1 MKGTRKGMPVIEQE
15 CSPRNFNQAGRLKEE
30 LVFALNATPR
40 DEVSDWGRQIGKRFV
55 AVGVKRVTN
64 LGSLLSKLAIGTADE
79 LVDAIGAV
87 AGGRGGAH
95 FNERAATI
103 SDTARK
109 AGKGIEAAF
118 QGVAAFFRER
128 PDEAAVGLLSSVVGF
143 YLGIG
148 HGKDGF
154 GDGGIPDLDLTFGGI
169 GWHRSIFTHS
179 IVAGAFVETAVL
191 SLIDLNNTVHRNLPG
206 GHSKFWDE
214 LLRYGDAAA
223 NPFVTGASLG
233 IASHLGIDTTIDG
246 FTPYKD
252 LPISLP
258 MGAHELLMGMNSM
271 AEGVY
276 GAGRLREGLSPET
289 MYAQGGDRSRSHYEH
304 ENNES
309 GNVNQDTP
317 KLSAPLDALENHL
330 DDLSV
335 EEKIERVAEMA
346 REAALAIGAD
356 PARIDE
362 TLSVARRKI
371 KSAKEPF
378 RLGVIGEFRVG
389 KSTLINALLG
399 QEIAFADIVEATAS
413 ECRFRHGASAGATFI
428 YADREPEEFGVED
441 ANRILSDRREEA
453 SWLGSLDHVEYSV
466 NADCLKCFDLW
477 DAPGI
482 GGSDGNESLANRFIE
497 RLGGALWVMDANLVG
512 KASIAGPLNQ
522 LKSSGKPVICIL
534 NRIDE
539 YRGDPAEVVH
549 FVERSYPGLFS
560 AVVPISAYSAF
571 LDKTSG
577 RASPELDGLWTMVL
591 SVMGGDEAQGGETR
605 LKGTA
610 GVVARDVG
618 RAVVAL
624 KRELQDRI
632 GLVEHM
638 RYNLRAASAK
648 LFLALPQVLGTETDK
663 AFAVLEA
670 EVWKLVDAA
679 RGDNKAAPIPVDKV
693 IALLKDERRLS
704 ALTETVTGAT
714 MQGLNRLW
722 SSLTNDAFSLSLA
735 AVSLPSNALSSFRVS
750 RAAGSE
756 TQLSKQAIEE
766 GVYIGGISAVIAGTL
781 AAASTL
787 VTWPA
792 ILVAIP
798 IGALAAWREQKKAD
812 ASSGDF
818 AEQASKLLASMKE
831 QFVVTLGRQIK
842 GAIESG
848 IEVEIGRNLDKRTFD
863 ITGKQDIQKAREL
876 ENRLALMA
884 EALDVPSAYEF
895 RSEWSS
901 ADVLTMLESPGS
913 RLDVYLPE
921 ISFSLSPLL
930 VSLPPETEVRVLVA
944 RDRDGLPGLPDEVD
958 RAFGGWAGKKRVRSI
973 TLTSGDA
980 PTRTPTMIITSEEAL
995 VTEESLRGLADRRM
1009 RFKPNAQGRMAAQ
1022 RLFASLWEGRG
1033 SDGEAMEV
1041 APVL

>member
-1 MKGTRKGMPVIEQE
+1 MIAQE
-15 CSPRNFNQAGRLKEE
+15 NSARNFGQNGRLTEE
-30 LVFALNATPR
+30 LIFALKATSR
-40 DEVSDWGRQIGKRFV
+40 RELSDWGVRIGKRFV
-55 AVGVKRVTN
+55 SVGGKRVSN
-64 LGSLLSKLAIGTADE
+64 LGALLSKLTIGTADE
-79 LVDAIGAV
+79 LANAIGAV
-87 AGGRGGAH
+87 AGGRGSVY
-95 FNERAATI
+95 FNERAAAI
-103 SDTARK
+103 SDTAGRTS
-109 AGKGIEAAF
+109 KGIEAAF
-118 QGVAAFFRER
+118 QGLATFSREK
-128 PDEAAVGLLSSVVGF
+128 PDEAAVGLLSSVLGF
-143 YLGIG
+143 YIGIG

-169 GWHRSIFTHS
+169 GLHRSIFTHS

-191 SLIDLNNTVHRNLPG
+191 SLIDLNKTVHRNLPT
-206 GHSKFWDE
+206 GHSEFWNE

-223 NPFVTGASLG
+223 NPFVTGTSLG

-252 LPISLP
+252 LPISIP
-258 MGAHELLMGMNSM
+258 MGAHELLMGMNSL
-271 AEGVY
+271 AEGAY
-276 GAGRLREGLSPET
+276 GAGRLREGVSSEMLN
-289 MYAQGGDRSRSHYEH
+289 AQGGRPSRSRHKY
-304 ENNES
+304 ENND
-309 GNVNQDTP
+309 GKNVNQDTP
-317 KLSAPLDALENHL
+317 KLTAPLDELENHL
-330 DDLSV
+330 DGLSAG
-335 EEKIERVAEMA
+335 EKIERIGEMA
-346 REAALAIGAD
+346 RKAALAIGAD

-362 TLSVARRKI
+362 TLTVARRKI
-371 KSAKEPF
+371 QSAKEPF

-413 ECRFRHGASAGATFI
+413 ECRFRHGASAGATFF
-428 YADREPEEFGVED
+428 YADQEPETFGVEE
-441 ANRILSDRREEA
+441 ANQILSDRREDA

-482 GGSDGNESLANRFIE
+482 GGNEANERLANRFIE

-512 KASIAGPLNQ
+512 KASISGPLNQ
-522 LKSSGKPVICIL
+522 LKSSGKPMICVL

-539 YRGDPAEVVH
+539 YSGDPTEVVR

-560 AVVPISAYSAF
+560 AIVPISSYSAF

-577 RASPELDGLWTMVL
+577 RASPELDGLWALVL
-591 SVMGGDEAQGGETR
+591 SVMGGGEAQGGETR
-605 LKGTA
+605 LKGA
-610 GVVARDVG
+610 VGVAASEVG

-638 RYNLRAASAK
+638 RYNLRDASTT
-648 LFLALPQVLGTETDK
+648 LFLALPQVLSAETDK

-670 EVWKLVDAA
+670 DLWKLVNVTRSDS
-679 RGDNKAAPIPVDKV
+679 KAGPIPVDKV
-693 IALLKDERRLS
+693 VALLKDECRLS
-704 ALTETVTGAT
+704 ALTETVTDAT

-735 AVSLPSNALSSFRVS
+735 AVSLPSNALSSFHVS

-756 TQLSKQAIEE
+756 TQLSKEAINE
-766 GVYIGGISAVIAGTL
+766 GVYIGGISAVIAGTV

-787 VTWPA
+787 VTWPV

-798 IGALAAWREQKKAD
+798 IGALAAWREQKRAD
-812 ASSGDF
+812 APASEFS
-818 AEQASKLLASMKE
+818 EQVSKLLVAMKE
-831 QFVVTLGRQIK
+831 QFVVSLGRQIK
-842 GAIESG
+842 VAIESA
-848 IEVEIGRNLDKRTFD
+848 IEIEIDRSLEKKTFD
-863 ITGKQDIQKAREL
+863 ITGAQDIQDAREL

-884 EALDVPSAYEF
+884 EALDVPAAYES

-901 ADVLTMLESPGS
+901 ADVLVMLENPGS

-930 VSLPPETEVRVLVA
+930 VSLPPETEIRVLVA
-944 RDRDGLPGLPDEVD
+944 RDRDGLLGLPDEVD
-958 RAFGGWAGKKRVRSI
+958 RAFGGWTGKKRVRSI
-973 TLTSGDA
+973 TRASGDA
-980 PTRTPTMIITSEEAL
+980 PTGIPTMVITSEEAL
-995 VTEESLRGLADRRM
+995 VTEKSLRGLADRRL
-1009 RFKPNAQGRMAAQ
+1009 RFKPYDQGRMAAQ

-1033 SDGEAMEV
+1033 SDGEAMDV

>member
-1 MKGTRKGMPVIEQE
+1 MIAQENSARK
-15 CSPRNFNQAGRLKEE
+15 FNQTGRLTEE
-30 LVFALNATPR
+30 LTFALNATPR
-40 DEVSDWGRQIGKRFV
+40 RELSDWGVRIGKRFV
-55 AVGVKRVTN
+55 LVGVKRVTN
-64 LGSLLSKLAIGTADE
+64 LGSLLSKLTIGTADE

-87 AGGRGGAH
+87 AVGRGSAH
-95 FNERAATI
+95 FNDRTAAI
-103 SDTARK
+103 FDTASR
-109 AGKGIEAAF
+109 ANKGIEAAF
-118 QGVAAFFRER
+118 QGLANSFRDK
-128 PDEAAVGLLSSVVGF
+128 PDEAAVGLLSSVLGF

-148 HGKDGF
+148 HGRDGF

-191 SLIDLNNTVHRNLPG
+191 SLIDLNNTVHRNLPT
-206 GHSKFWDE
+206 GHSEFWDE
-214 LLRYGDAAA
+214 LLKYCNAAA

-258 MGAHELLMGMNSM
+258 MGAHELLMGLNSL
-271 AEGVY
+271 AEGAY
-276 GAGRLREGLSPET
+276 GAGRLREGLPSQMP
-289 MYAQGGDRSRSHYEH
+289 YAYEGNRSRSHHKY
-304 ENNES
+304 ENNE
-309 GNVNQDTP
+309 GENVNNDVP
-317 KLSAPLDALENHL
+317 KLSAPLDVLENHL
-330 DDLSV
+330 HGLSA
-335 EEKIERVAEMA
+335 EEKIERIGEMA
-346 REAALAIGAD
+346 REAALAIGAN

-362 TLSVARRKI
+362 TLTIARRKI
-371 KSAKEPF
+371 QSAKEPF
-378 RLGVIGEFRVG
+378 RLGVVGEFRVG

-428 YADREPEEFGVED
+428 YTDREPEAFGVED
-441 ANRILSDRREEA
+441 ANQILSDRREDA

-482 GGSDGNESLANRFIE
+482 GGSEGNERLANRFIE

-522 LKSSGKPVICIL
+522 LKLSGKPVICVL

-539 YRGDPAEVVH
+539 YSGDPAEVVR

-560 AVVPISAYSAF
+560 AIVPISAYSAF

-577 RASPELDGLWTMVL
+577 RASPELDGLWTLVL
-591 SVMGGDEAQGGETR
+591 SVMGGGEAQGGETR

-610 GVVARDVG
+610 GVAAREVG

-638 RYNLRAASAK
+638 RYNLRDASAT
-648 LFLALPQVLGTETDK
+648 LFLALPQELSAETDK

-670 EVWKLVDAA
+670 DVWKLVDAT
-679 RGDNKAAPIPVDKV
+679 RGDKNAAIIPVDKV
-693 IALLKDERRLS
+693 IVLLKDERRLS

-714 MQGLNRLW
+714 MQRLNRLW

-735 AVSLPSNALSSFRVS
+735 AVSLPSNALSSFHVS

-766 GVYIGGISAVIAGTL
+766 GVYVGGISAVIAGTV

-787 VTWPA
+787 VAWPV
-792 ILVAIP
+792 ILIAVP
-798 IGALAAWREQKKAD
+798 MGALAAWREQKKAD
-812 ASSGDF
+812 APASDF
-818 AEQASKLLASMKE
+818 SEQVSKLLAAMKE
-831 QFVVTLGRQIK
+831 QFVMSLGRQIK
-842 GAIESG
+842 GAIESA
-848 IEVEIGRNLDKRTFD
+848 IEVEIDRSLEKKTFD
-863 ITGKQDIQKAREL
+863 ITGAQDIQQARDL

-884 EALDVPSAYEF
+884 EVLDVPTDYES

-901 ADVLTMLESPGS
+901 ADVLVMLENPGA

-921 ISFSLSPLL
+921 LSFSLSPLL

-944 RDRDGLPGLPDEVD
+944 RDRDGLAGLPDEVD

-973 TLTSGDA
+973 TRALGDS
-980 PTRTPTMIITSEEAL
+980 PIGTPTMVITSEEAL
-995 VTEESLRGLADRRM
+995 VTEESLRGLAERRM
-1009 RFKPNAQGRMAAQ
+1009 RFKPHDQGRMAAQ

-1033 SDGEAMEV
+1033 SDGEAMDV

>member
-1 MKGTRKGMPVIEQE
+1 MIAQENSARK
-15 CSPRNFNQAGRLKEE
+15 FNQTGRLTEE
-30 LVFALNATPR
+30 LTFALNATPR
-40 DEVSDWGRQIGKRFV
+40 RELSDWGVRIGKRFV
-55 AVGVKRVTN
+55 SVGVKRVTN
-64 LGSLLSKLAIGTADE
+64 LGSLLSKLTTGTADE

-87 AGGRGGAH
+87 AVGRGNAH
-95 FNERAATI
+95 FNDRTAAI
-103 SDTARK
+103 FDTASR
-109 AGKGIEAAF
+109 ASKGIEAAF
-118 QGVAAFFRER
+118 QGLATFFREK
-128 PDEAAVGLLSSVVGF
+128 PDEAAVGLLSSVLGF

-148 HGKDGF
+148 HGRDGF
-154 GDGGIPDLDLTFGGI
+154 GDGGIPDLDLTFSGI

-191 SLIDLNNTVHRNLPG
+191 SLIDLNNTVHRNLPT
-206 GHSKFWDE
+206 GHSEFWDE
-214 LLRYGDAAA
+214 LLRYCDAAA

-258 MGAHELLMGMNSM
+258 MGVHELLMGLNSL
-271 AEGVY
+271 AEGAY
-276 GAGRLREGLSPET
+276 GAGRLREGLPSE
-289 MYAQGGDRSRSHYEH
+289 MSYAYGGNRSRSHHKY

-309 GNVNQDTP
+309 ENVNQDVP

-330 DDLSV
+330 DGLSA
-335 EEKIERVAEMA
+335 EEKIERIGEMA
-346 REAALAIGAD
+346 REAALAIGAN

-362 TLSVARRKI
+362 TLMVARRKI
-371 KSAKEPF
+371 QSAKEPF

-413 ECRFRHGASAGATFI
+413 ECRFRHGASAGAIFI
-428 YADREPEEFGVED
+428 YADREPEAFGVED
-441 ANRILSDRREEA
+441 ANQILSDRREDA

-482 GGSDGNESLANRFIE
+482 GGSEENERLANRFIE

-522 LKSSGKPVICIL
+522 LKSSGKPVICVL

-539 YRGDPAEVVH
+539 YRGDPAEVVR

-560 AVVPISAYSAF
+560 AIIPISAYSAF

-577 RASPELDGLWTMVL
+577 RASPELDGLWTLVL
-591 SVMGGDEAQGGETR
+591 SVMGGGEAQGGETR

-610 GVVARDVG
+610 GVAAREVG

-638 RYNLRAASAK
+638 RYNLRDASAT
-648 LFLALPQVLGTETDK
+648 LFLALPQELSAETDK

-670 EVWKLVDAA
+670 DVWKLVDAT
-679 RGDNKAAPIPVDKV
+679 RGDNKAGSIPVDKV
-693 IALLKDERRLS
+693 IVLLKDERRLS

-714 MQGLNRLW
+714 MQRLNRLW

-735 AVSLPSNALSSFRVS
+735 AVSLPSNTLSSFHVS

-766 GVYIGGISAVIAGTL
+766 GVYVGGISAVIAGTV

-787 VTWPA
+787 VAWPV
-792 ILVAIP
+792 ILIAIP
-798 IGALAAWREQKKAD
+798 MGALAAWREQKKAD
-812 ASSGDF
+812 APTSDF
-818 AEQASKLLASMKE
+818 SEQVLKLLAAMKE
-831 QFVVTLGRQIK
+831 QFVMSLGRQIK
-842 GAIESG
+842 GAIESA
-848 IEVEIGRNLDKRTFD
+848 IEVEIDRSLEKKTLD
-863 ITGKQDIQKAREL
+863 ITGAQDIQEAREL

-884 EALDVPSAYEF
+884 EALDVPAAYES

-901 ADVLTMLESPGS
+901 ADVIVMLENPGS

-921 ISFSLSPLL
+921 LSFSLSSLL

-944 RDRDGLPGLPDEVD
+944 RKRDGLAGLPDEVD

-973 TLTSGDA
+973 TRASGDS
-980 PTRTPTMIITSEEAL
+980 PIGTPTMIITSEEAL
-995 VTEESLRGLADRRM
+995 VTKESLRGLADRRV
-1009 RFKPNAQGRMAAQ
+1009 RFKPHDQGRMAAQ

-1033 SDGEAMEV
+1033 SDGEAMDV